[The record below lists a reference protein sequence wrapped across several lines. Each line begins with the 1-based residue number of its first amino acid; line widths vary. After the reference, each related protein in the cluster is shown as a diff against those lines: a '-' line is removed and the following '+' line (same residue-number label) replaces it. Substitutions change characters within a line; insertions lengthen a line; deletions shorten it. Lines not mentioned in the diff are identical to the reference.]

1 MPGRKTR
8 SFGSIRRLPSGRWQA
23 RYRGPDGLLRSAPQT
38 FANKADAS
46 KWLALTQAELLRGGW
61 IDPEA
66 GRVPF
71 PAYAAEWIDERP
83 GLRPKTIQ
91 LYRYLLRAHL
101 RDAFG
106 SATIAGI
113 TEADVRRWRANMLS
127 AGVTPVTAAK
137 AYRLLKSILATAVD
151 DGLIRRNP
159 CRIKG
164 ASTETSPE
172 RPVLTIGEVYALAD
186 AIDPRYRALILLA
199 CFCGLRWGELAGLQR
214 ADIDCDRRTVR
225 IARQLCEVAG
235 RQPFLA
241 PPKSEAGKRTVSI
254 PSLIMADIS
263 SHLGTFTKPEADALI
278 FTSPHGLPL
287 RHTNFRRRTWRAAL
301 DATGLTIHL
310 HDLRHTGN
318 QLVAEAGANPR
329 ELMERMGHST
339 SRAALI
345 YLHSTSARQHHL
357 ADAVTARARSELA
370 RADHSVARMWH
381 EKGGTTDAKSRPAD
395 SNVSDQDIKE
405 RPDRDSNAGP
415 TA

>member
-1 MPGRKTR
+1 MAGRKTR

-23 RYRGPDGLLRSAPQT
+23 RYRGPDGLLRSAPET
-38 FANKADAS
+38 FAHKADAS
-46 KWLALTQAELLRGGW
+46 KWLALTQAELLSGGW
-61 IDPEA
+61 IDPAA
-66 GRVPF
+66 GRIPF
-71 PAYAAEWIDERP
+71 PAYAATWIDERP
-83 GLRPKTIQ
+83 GLRPKTLQ

-101 RDAFG
+101 QAAFG

-113 TEADVRRWRANMLS
+113 TEADVRRWRANTLS

-164 ASTETSPE
+164 ASVEKSPE
-172 RPVLTIGEVYALAD
+172 RPVVTIGQVYALAD
-186 AIDPRYRALILLA
+186 AIGPRYRALVLLA

-241 PPKSEAGKRTVSI
+241 PPKSDAGKRTVSM
-254 PSLIMADIS
+254 PSLIVADIS
-263 SHLGTFTKPEADALI
+263 SHLDTFTQPETDALV
-278 FTSPHGLPL
+278 FTSPHGMPL
-287 RHTNFRRRTWRAAL
+287 RHANFRRRVWRSAL
-301 DATGLTIHL
+301 VATGLNIHL

-357 ADAVTARARSELA
+357 ADAVTARARSEL
-370 RADHSVARMWH
+370 DKTDQPSGGDVARTRQNH
-381 EKGGTTDAKSRPAD
+381 GRRVPASRF
-395 SNVSDQDIKE
+395 
-405 RPDRDSNAGP
+405 RGF
-415 TA
+415 